1 MFKHFIIGIL
11 IIKIDE
17 GGKLMGKFVEE
28 KAIIETYL
36 DNYVKTTN
44 DFSRF
49 IEGSPNFVTYYSKDV
64 QASTEDMT
72 LGGVLEVIGSE
83 SPIKFNK
90 IENFPIYNMEEVSPN
105 LEFGDDTGLD
115 TTVESTAIILPNTIK
130 PLPNDYFMVNY
141 LNKNY
146 LFRVSNVEINNIH
159 NRVYYKISYYLS
171 NSDVNILEERQLTDS
186 YKVVYENLGK
196 EAKSVIK
203 ESDFLLLNNLDD
215 VYAKLRDFY
224 IKFFYNKDYNTF
236 LYKDRMYDNLLMKF
250 IANNSLFIKTRT
262 FLKNIK
268 IESLLKEDMD
278 AFFIY
283 ESSLYSALENRDTD
297 ELSNLFY
304 VPRIITDKSSIFALF
319 RNKYEVN
326 EMVYTNDESLDP
338 YPLFGS
344 DFVEKIQNREL
355 YESTDGHE
363 FQIKNFII
371 QFLNN
376 TLIKEDLVSYIINK
390 NPRMSLANYIL
401 IPCVLFIIKEIENDI
416 LNK

>member
-1 MFKHFIIGIL
+1 
-11 IIKIDE
+11 
-17 GGKLMGKFVEE
+17 MGKFIEE
-28 KAIIETYL
+28 KAVIETYL

-49 IEGSPNFVTYYSKDV
+49 IEGSPNFVTYYSKDI
-64 QASTEDMT
+64 QASTEDIT
-72 LGGVLEVIGSE
+72 LGGVLEVVGTE

-90 IENFPIYNMEEVSPN
+90 IQNFPIYNMEEINPN
-105 LEFGDDTGLD
+105 LELSDDMGLD
-115 TTVESTAIILPNTIK
+115 TTVESTGIILPNTIK
-130 PLPNDYFMVNY
+130 PLPNDYFMVDY
-141 LNKNY
+141 LNKKY
-146 LFRVSNVEINNIH
+146 LFRVSNVETNNINNK
-159 NRVYYKISYYLS
+159 VYYRISYYLS

-203 ESDFLLLNNLDD
+203 ESDFLLLDKLDD
-215 VYAKLRDFY
+215 AYAKYRDFY
-224 IKFFYNKDYNTF
+224 VKFFYNKNYNTF
-236 LYKDRMYDNLLMKF
+236 LFNDRLYDNLLMKF
-250 IANNSLFIKTRT
+250 IASNSLFIKTRT

-268 IESLLKEDMD
+268 IEPLLKENMEQ
-278 AFFIY
+278 FFMY
-283 ESSLYSALENRDTD
+283 EGSLYSALENRDID
-297 ELSNLFY
+297 ELLNLFY

-319 RNKYEVN
+319 RNRYEVN
-326 EMVYTNDESLDP
+326 EMVYTTDESLNP
-338 YPLFGS
+338 YSVFGS
-344 DFVEKIQNREL
+344 DFVDKIQNREL

>member
-1 MFKHFIIGIL
+1 
-11 IIKIDE
+11 
-17 GGKLMGKFVEE
+17 MGKFIEE

-64 QASTEDMT
+64 QASTEDMG
-72 LGGVLEVIGSE
+72 LGAVLEIIGSE
-83 SPIKFNK
+83 SPIKFHK
-90 IENFPIYNMEEVSPN
+90 IQNFPLYNMDEINPT
-105 LEFGDDTGLD
+105 LELSEDSALQTDA
-115 TTVESTAIILPNTIK
+115 ESTAIILPNTIK

-141 LNKNY
+141 LNKEH
-146 LFRVSNVEINNIH
+146 LFRITNVETNNIH
-159 NRVYYKISYYLS
+159 NKVYYKISFYLTS
-171 NSDVNILEERQLTDS
+171 SGTDILEERQVTDT

-203 ESDFLLLNNLDD
+203 ESDFLLLNNMDD
-215 VYAKLRDFY
+215 VYSKLRDFY
-224 IKFFYNKDYNTF
+224 VKFFYNKEYNTF
-236 LYKDRMYDNLLMKF
+236 LFNDRLYDNLLMKF

-268 IESLLKEDMD
+268 IEPLLKEDMEQ
-278 AFFIY
+278 FFMY
-283 ESSLYSALENRDTD
+283 ESSIYSALEKRDID
-297 ELSNLFY
+297 ELVNLFY
-304 VPRIITDKSSIFALF
+304 VPRVVTDKTSIFALF
-319 RNKYEVN
+319 RNRYEVN
-326 EMVYTNDESLDP
+326 EMDYTIDESLNP
-338 YPLFGS
+338 YPIVDS
-344 DFVEKIQNREL
+344 NFVDKIQNREL
-355 YESTDGHE
+355 YDSTDGHE
-363 FQIKNFII
+363 FQIKNFVI

-390 NPRMSLANYIL
+390 NPRMSLSNYIL